1 MGLRMSILD
10 RYITREFCVF
20 FLIILMAVIGIF
32 LSVDFF
38 EKIDNFLESDVALTR
53 AVVFFWFRIPFVVA
67 LIGPVALLLAILI
80 VFSLMNK
87 NNELIALRSNGVSP
101 FHLLRMVFLIAVSGS
116 ILLFFLSDQI
126 VPATVTKANRIW
138 LEEVK
143 GEKAVITREKN
154 IWIKGMRTISH
165 FKYFNHAN
173 STLNGITVYY
183 FDDDFR
189 LRRRLDAAS
198 GQYKDGGWSFRNVMV
213 QERRPNGF
221 QVEHHDRLDESF
233 EFKPEDLRGVVKRS
247 EEMDFLE
254 LLQFIRDVEKEGYDA
269 NKFRVDLHA
278 KLAFPFVCIILAIPA
293 AGFAIQ
299 HRRREGMSVSIA
311 YGMGITFIYYFLHN
325 FSLSLGY
332 GGMVPP
338 ALAAWVTN
346 ILFLGYGVVVMLG
359 VDY

>member
-1 MGLRMSILD
+1 MLILD
-10 RYITREFCVF
+10 RYVTREFFKF
-20 FLIILMAVIGIF
+20 FGIILVAVVGIF

-38 EKIDNFLESDVALTR
+38 EKIDNFLESGIALSR
-53 AVVFFWFRIPFVVA
+53 AAFFFWFRLPFVIA

-101 FHLLRMVFLIAVSGS
+101 FHLLRMVFTIAVFGS
-116 ILLFFLSDQI
+116 VLLFFMSDQI
-126 VPATVTKANRIW
+126 VPATVAKANRIW

-143 GEKAVITREKN
+143 GEKTVVTRQKN
-154 IWIKGMRTISH
+154 IWLKGSGTISH
-165 FKYFNHAN
+165 IKYFNHADN
-173 STLNGITVYY
+173 TVNGITIYY
-183 FDDDFR
+183 FDTDFR
-189 LRRRLDAAS
+189 LIHRVDAAY
-198 GQYKDGGWSFRNVMV
+198 GEYRDDQWIFHDVMV
-213 QERRPNGF
+213 QSRGSDGF
-221 QVEHHDRLDESF
+221 QVNHFDRRTETF
-233 EFKPEDLRGVVKRS
+233 EFRPEDLGGVVKKS
-247 EEMDFLE
+247 EEMNFLE
-254 LLQFIRDVEKEGYDA
+254 LLEFIREVEAEGYDA
-269 NKFRVDLHA
+269 TKFRVDLHA

-299 HRRREGMSVSIA
+299 HRRREGMSTSIA

-332 GGMVPP
+332 GGMLPP
-338 ALAAWVTN
+338 SISAWVTN